1 MFTTNKVSKSL
12 LDAVSTI
19 TEDKKRMLTDDDLD
33 ETGFH
38 KAAHAAK
45 KANQKHFE
53 FMGKKYPVTAKS
65 HKEEY
70 ELAKEGNCVTPMK
83 AKDIA
88 KKEVGK
94 HEKGMHGKNGEVAQ
108 HVKKMHKEET
118 VDEGLKDT
126 LKSAGKKVLSKLGH
140 GDDEAMRKDL
150 QKKMGMPQ
158 TGKKPES
165 PMASHKEETEVA
177 PLNFKERL
185 LEREMTKKE
194 KAKRHEISGAME
206 KDPSYFKKKYGAN
219 WKNVMYA
226 TATKKAMGEELEQVT
241 EAETKDVA
249 TDMLSGRE
257 QGEGKTNS
265 FRNFKVKI
273 EGSQKT
279 AREPEVEK
287 APDSKAKE
295 SIKAHGGG
303 VNPIEQPKIGVD
315 GHGNVEFTK
324 QGFAEEVEY
333 LDEAN
338 ITHAAHFDDPKTGK
352 WASMALLTAKNDAE
366 AMEQAKD
373 LLRTH
378 AYRHY
383 KLSAVEKHE
392 PIKMKMKMKEE
403 VENVEEGWD
412 DMMKDV
418 KSKSAPQPNGGAGKK
433 QGSRYGG
440 SKQKDKPEHDDKP
453 MKEGKDPEMDSGA
466 GSAPNFAT
474 PANTTSSPVMKR
486 VKEITKSAMG
496 RVKNEMLGKASGNQ

>member
-1 MFTTNKVSKSL
+1 
-12 LDAVSTI
+12 
-19 TEDKKRMLTDDDLD
+19 
-33 ETGFH
+33 
-38 KAAHAAK
+38 
-45 KANQKHFE
+45 
-53 FMGKKYPVTAKS
+53 
-65 HKEEY
+65 
-70 ELAKEGNCVTPMK
+70 
-83 AKDIA
+83 
-88 KKEVGK
+88 
-94 HEKGMHGKNGEVAQ
+94 
-108 HVKKMHKEET
+108 
-118 VDEGLKDT
+118 
-126 LKSAGKKVLSKLGH
+126 
-140 GDDEAMRKDL
+140 
-150 QKKMGMPQ
+150 
-158 TGKKPES
+158 
-165 PMASHKEETEVA
+165 
-177 PLNFKERL
+177 
-185 LEREMTKKE
+185 
-194 KAKRHEISGAME
+194 
-206 KDPSYFKKKYGAN
+206 
-219 WKNVMYA
+219 
-226 TATKKAMGEELEQVT
+226 
-241 EAETKDVA
+241 
-249 TDMLSGRE
+249 LSGRE